1 MELRLEKNKVTKNS
15 IVRYG
20 DSDNHNI
27 YLTPDEVQELGN
39 PTVIKVSIE
48 ASQSRES
55 KKGGTVRQR
64 YKVTQNICQSNLQR
78 SDEEYALSLRSYSVA
93 QQPFSLQA

>member
-48 ASQSRES
+48 AS
-55 KKGGTVRQR
+55 
-64 YKVTQNICQSNLQR
+64 
-78 SDEEYALSLRSYSVA
+78 
-93 QQPFSLQA
+93 